1 MILQSEYCE
10 KCGEKYTNMEYKWCR
25 PCQINHLNWTSGDG
39 KLDNFIQETQI
50 IRCSNRAF
58 EWIPYN
64 QFSDIKEISKDDG
77 LVTVYSAIWKDGP
90 LLNKKK
96 RHWMRVPNKKVR
108 LVCLSNSQNNI
119 DRFLSEV

>member
-39 KLDNFIQETQI
+39 KIDDFIQEMQI
-50 IRCSNRAF
+50 IHCCDKTF
-58 EWIPYN
+58 EWIPYS
-64 QFSDIKEISKDDG
+64 QFNDIKEIRKDDG

-90 LLNKKK
+90 LQYKKNHWTRMLNKKIT
-96 RHWMRVPNKKVR
+96 
-108 LVCLSNSQNNI
+108 LECLSNSQNNI
-119 DRFLSEV
+119 NGFLKEV